1 MMMRSLLCVRVRATY
16 AAIGNV
22 LFGNSTIGIISRP
35 WATWIVEAKPEV
47 SGI

>member
-1 MMMRSLLCVRVRATY
+1 MMDSLLCVRVRATY
-16 AAIGNV
+16 AATGFD

-35 WATWIVEAKPEV
+35 WATWIVEDQPEV